1 MPNTIDGLLVQW
13 GDRLF
18 YPSTRMKSSRTPV
31 LTEAAGRQRAQ
42 ALRQRIRAT
51 VERRTPQVMVKVTG
65 GGRGMGAIA
74 AHLRYIAKAGRLPI
88 EDDRGAV
95 REGREALRAIADQW
109 RFGGTRI
116 PEVSERREAFNITLS
131 MPTGTDARAVLQAAR
146 EFAKAELTN
155 HRYVMVLHTHQANPH
170 VHISVRAQG
179 RDGKRLNPRK
189 EDLHRWRETFAER
202 LRSWGIEAEASSQAT
217 RGVSR
222 RSLRGWERQ
231 PGAAARTTGKKRS
244 EHKSGP
250 AFRGTRSG
258 ALQAWAEVT
267 KALAASPDPADR
279 KLSKSIVDFVM
290 QTEVARAVQR
300 HRAAQRQAE
309 LPGMAMTQGHGTQR
323 MRPEPNRGP
332 DMSR

>member
-1 MPNTIDGLLVQW
+1 MPSTVDGLLVQW

-18 YPSTRMKSSRTPV
+18 YPSNRMTASRTPV
-31 LTEAAGRQRAQ
+31 LTEAAVGQRAQ
-42 ALRQRIRAT
+42 VLRQRIRAT
-51 VERRTPQVMVKVTG
+51 VERRAPQVMVKVTG

-88 EDDRGAV
+88 EDDRGTV
-95 REGREALRAIADQW
+95 REGREALHAIADQW
-109 RFGGTRI
+109 RFGGTRL
-116 PEVSERREAFNITLS
+116 PEVSERREAFNIMLS
-131 MPTGTDARAVLQAAR
+131 MPTGTDARVLQQAAR

-170 VHISVRAQG
+170 VHLSVRAEG

-189 EDLHRWRETFAER
+189 EDLHRWRETFAEK
-202 LRSWGIEAEASSQAT
+202 LRDWGIEAEASSQPT

-222 RSLRGWERQ
+222 RSLRGWERR
-231 PGAAARTTGKKRS
+231 PGAAARTAKKRS
-244 EHKSGP
+244 EYKSGR
-250 AFRGTRSG
+250 AAKATRSG
-258 ALQAWAEVT
+258 ALQAWAEIT

-279 KLSKSIVDFVM
+279 KLSKSIVDFMM
-290 QTEVARAVQR
+290 QTDVARAVQR

-309 LPGMAMTQGHGTQR
+309 LPGLTMDRERTAQRVPQG
-323 MRPEPNRGP
+323 PSRGP